1 MNLLKLT
8 TAKGNLDVTT
18 LRNFSLFA
26 LSMVFVA
33 MALLGGSTAQANNGP
48 VILPPSVL
56 NAKSVYVDNETTDAQ
71 LQTEIYGELLRWG
84 RFQIADNLQKA
95 DLIIR
100 VSNGNTVKFVEG
112 NQSSEPEVKPAS
124 AKVQPSEEP
133 IPVGYTRITLLDV
146 KSGGTI
152 WNGLK
157 KVSGAPGNWHLL
169 DGVRDLIERAHNSR

>member
-1 MNLLKLT
+1 MNLSRET
-8 TAKGNLDVTT
+8 IAKGNFEVATV
-18 LRNFSLFA
+18 RNVSLLA
-26 LSMVFVA
+26 LSMLFVG
-33 MALLGGSTAQANNGP
+33 MALLSGSSAKANNGP

-56 NAKSVYVDNETTDAQ
+56 NAKNVYVDNETTDAQ

-112 NQSSEPEVKPAS
+112 NQSQAPEVKPAS
-124 AKVQPSEEP
+124 AKVQPSEES
-133 IPVGYTRITLLDV
+133 IPLGYTRITLVDV

-157 KVSGAPGNWHLL
+157 KISGAPGNWHLL
-169 DGVRDLIERAHNSR
+169 DGVRDLIEHAHNNR